1 MRHIRLFFLVF
12 PSLLGFGMP
21 DTNCTQ
27 SSVFFCYGKLDP
39 LDVKGYSYVVIESKN
54 YSIPDVKKFKKLNG
68 NVLAYISLGEVNSQA
83 KYYNLLK
90 NNTLGKNE
98 NWDSYYL
105 DLKSPET
112 VQTLFSI
119 IDQILADGYDGLF
132 LDNIDNFCSFG
143 FQKDQKAEIVQFMTD
158 LNARYPNHIFI
169 QNAGLELVEK
179 TSELVDAL
187 VIESVASD
195 FTFDDK
201 AYKLRNQTEYDK
213 YIRKLHQIRRKY
225 KLPVILV
232 EYADTQ
238 SLHDEIVKRI
248 DRTGFL
254 YFIGSIDL
262 QGIPKFSE

>member
-1 MRHIRLFFLVF
+1 MQHIKLFFLVF
-12 PSLLGFGMP
+12 PSILGFGVA
-21 DTNCTQ
+21 DDSCAQ
-27 SSVFFCYGKLDP
+27 SSVFFCYAKLDP
-39 LDVKGYSYVVIESKN
+39 LEVKGYSYVVIESKN

-98 NWDSYYL
+98 TWDSYYL

-112 VQTLFSI
+112 SQTLFTI

-143 FQKDQKAEIVQFMTD
+143 FQKDQKAEAIQFMTD
-158 LNARYPNHIFI
+158 LNAKYPEHIFI
-169 QNAGLELVEK
+169 QNAGLELVDR
-179 TSELVDAL
+179 TSGLVDAL
-187 VIESVASD
+187 VVESVASD

-201 AYKLRNQTEYDK
+201 IYKLRNQPDYDK
-213 YIRKLHQIRRKY
+213 YIRKLLQIRRKY

-238 SLHDEIVKRI
+238 YLHDEIIKRVN
-248 DRTGFL
+248 RTGFM

>member
-12 PSLLGFGMP
+12 PSILGFGMP
-21 DTNCTQ
+21 GDYCAQ

-39 LDVKGYSYVVIESKN
+39 LEVKGYSYVVIESKN

-68 NVLAYISLGEVNSQA
+68 KVLAYISLGEVNSQA

-90 NNTLGKNE
+90 NNTLEKNE

-112 VQTLFSI
+112 SQTLFTI

-143 FQKDQKAEIVQFMTD
+143 FQKDQKEEVLQFMTD
-158 LNARYPNHIFI
+158 LNAKYPNHVFI
-169 QNAGLELVEK
+169 QNAGLELLEK
-179 TSELVDAL
+179 TSGLVDAL

-195 FTFDDK
+195 FTFDDNI
-201 AYKLRNQTEYDK
+201 YKLRNQSDYDK
-213 YIRKLHQIRRKY
+213 YIRKLLQIRRKY

-248 DRTGFL
+248 DRTGFM

-262 QGIPKFSE
+262 QGLPKFSE